1 MDTRS
6 ARRAPP
12 PPSFKTKK
20 RQRSLLKITFLSA
33 LLYTPAHMPAHQTPA
48 NSKNSSMANRQTNK
62 IEHNNN

>member
-33 LLYTPAHMPAHQTPA
+33 LLYTPAHMTHASTPDT
-48 NSKNSSMANRQTNK
+48 SKQQKQQHGKQADKQNRT
-62 IEHNNN
+62 